1 MPPSKNPWH
10 WALAACLGL
19 GLLPAFG
26 AFHSARHFVT
36 ERLGEPE
43 DEQLA
48 RLRQPWTQPTFLA
61 LAETLREVLPSD
73 AKVLMTPTAG
83 NDDKGKSRWFL
94 FLADA
99 LYPRQ
104 VYVRHPA
111 PASGTLMDYPEWV
124 AYHFEVLGTDGRMLD
139 FAGALRREE
148 EETKIAAEVARLGIE
163 WEFTYRADT
172 KQPFLGATLLHNGEV
187 VALDVDARPMGS
199 FEDEDGQAIAEDGA
213 GDPGAEAGQ

>member
-1 MPPSKNPWH
+1 MPITKNPWH
-10 WALAACLGL
+10 WALAASLGL

-43 DEQLA
+43 EVQLA
-48 RLRQPWTQPTFLA
+48 RLRQPWTQPAFQRMVA
-61 LAETLREVLPSD
+61 TLREILPPD
-73 AKVLMTPTAG
+73 AKLLCTPTAG

-124 AYHFEVLGTDGRMLD
+124 AYHFEVLGTDGRFFD
-139 FAGALRREE
+139 FAGALNREDE
-148 EETKIAAEVARLGIE
+148 QAKIAAEVARLGIE
-163 WEFTYRADT
+163 WELTYRADT
-172 KQPFLGATLLHNGEV
+172 AQPFLGSTLMHNGERV
-187 VALDVDARPMGS
+187 PLEIDNTPMDAYDENG
-199 FEDEDGQAIAEDGA
+199 EDGDA
-213 GDPGAEAGQ
+213 AEAADA